1 MPLFKTRRFWVI
13 NSYLISYLNLFIF
26 IYMERMYR
34 IGDAAKILG
43 VSVSTLRRW
52 DKEGKVKSIRIGR
65 DRLYP
70 KSLLLKLLGQEC
82 SNAVAIYARVSS
94 HDQRK
99 DLETQMEFLRR
110 AVTGKYEEVYEVK
123 DIASGIKGDRKG
135 LLKLIELAKTKKIRA
150 IAVTYPDRLTRFG
163 FEAFKEF
170 FRGFGVEILVLNG
183 ENQKEPDRELIED
196 LIAILTSF
204 AGKLYGMRSRKLK
217 KIARELKDEIKL
229 QTQGL
234 RQ

>member
-1 MPLFKTRRFWVI
+1 
-13 NSYLISYLNLFIF
+13 
-26 IYMERMYR
+26 MERMYR
-34 IGDAAKILG
+34 IGDAARILG

-52 DKEGKVKSIRIGR
+52 DKEGKLKAVRIGR

-70 KSLLLKLLGQEC
+70 ESTLLKLLGRERP
-82 SNAVAIYARVSS
+82 NAVAIYARVSS

-99 DLETQMEFLRR
+99 DLETQLEFLRR
-110 AVTGKYEEVYEVK
+110 AVTGKYEEIYEVK
-123 DIASGIKGDRKG
+123 DVASGIKGNRKG

-183 ENQKEPDRELIED
+183 TDQKEPEKELIED
-196 LIAILTSF
+196 LVAILTSF

-217 KIARELKDEIKL
+217 KFARELKDEVKL
-229 QTQGL
+229 QAESFC
-234 RQ
+234 